1 MNLYV
6 ILFLNTTFKIRSCVR
21 TILEHPEWKNA
32 MRTSHPS
39 FDSHGEV
46 VPETPM
52 RLLIKIYPDLA
63 EMVFDNCIT
72 KSKQMNKDQDQKLH
86 SPKTIVTMN
95 YEFLDDAFY
104 IKSPKPDEKG
114 TFYISHH

>member
-1 MNLYV
+1 
-6 ILFLNTTFKIRSCVR
+6 
-21 TILEHPEWKNA
+21 
-32 MRTSHPS
+32 
-39 FDSHGEV
+39 
-46 VPETPM
+46 M

-114 TFYISHH
+114 TYSTYLTINTYLDLEKIFM

>member
-1 MNLYV
+1 M
-6 ILFLNTTFKIRSCVR
+6 
-21 TILEHPEWKNA
+21 EHPEWKNA

-72 KSKQMNKDQDQKLH
+72 KSKQMKKDQDQNLH

-95 YEFLDDAFY
+95 FEFLDDAFY

-114 TFYISHH
+114 TFLNILMLK